1 MFHNA
6 ILKTEG
12 QEISIIETSNIY
24 SDLKTKL
31 ADRKA
36 NIFLP
41 LQVRQNLKQLEE
53 EGILKPAIFKEKVVE
68 FYDMYSISRGMGR
81 TY

>member
-36 NIFLP
+36 NVFLP